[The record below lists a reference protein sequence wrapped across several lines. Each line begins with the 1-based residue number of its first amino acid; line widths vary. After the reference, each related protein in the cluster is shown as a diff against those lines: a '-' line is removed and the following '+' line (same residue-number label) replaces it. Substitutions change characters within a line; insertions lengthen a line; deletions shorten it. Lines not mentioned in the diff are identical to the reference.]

1 MEAYKLKEK
10 LIREI
15 TNADD
20 NLLKIVEEAI
30 DNYKHTYSGI
40 VSEPISI
47 ELYNRD
53 LDKAEKQI
61 AEGDVFTQDEVGEII
76 KRWGRR

>member
-1 MEAYKLKEK
+1 MEADKLKEK

-30 DNYKHTYSGI
+30 DSYKHTYPGI

-53 LDKAEKQI
+53 LGKAEKQI

>member
-53 LDKAEKQI
+53 LGKAEKQI